1 MREWSMQELRVMKAY
16 AGLGSKA
23 IAVLLERSQR
33 QVEWAAVMHGVSLRQ
48 VDEDIEVQAET
59 LNTLERIRDT
69 PTLSVCPMC
78 GKRFAR
84 MKASGMCRCCH
95 LDLLLDLHQEQL
107 DEAIRLRK
115 LDKAR
120 QDKRR
125 LRVCDRCA
133 QPFFPRTSS
142 KETVCADCGG
152 R

>member
-1 MREWSMQELRVMKAY
+1 MREWSMQELRILKAY
-16 AGLGSKA
+16 AGLGSQA
-23 IAVLLERSQR
+23 IAALLERTPR
-33 QVEWAAVMHGVSLRQ
+33 QVEWAAVTHQVSLRK
-48 VDEDIEVQAET
+48 VEDDIEVNAAV
-59 LNTLERIRDT
+59 LNTLERIKET
-69 PTLSVCPMC
+69 PLLSVCPMC

-84 MKASGMCRCCH
+84 MKATGMCRCCH

-125 LRVCDRCA
+125 LRVCERCA

-142 KETVCADCGG
+142 TETICADCGG